1 MRGMVLA
8 LKNGLIIGIKTKEIN
23 INVWGAG
30 YIGISTAFNFA
41 KSGYSV
47 MLLDVNEKRVRELAN
62 GNLPIDIDSVEPE
75 EFGQLLKQHKITV
88 SDVKSHLWVKN
99 AINIICVDTEK
110 LGEPTYNSL
119 INVLDEIQLSHC
131 KREQLLLIESTISA
145 TWISTVILPKL
156 FPDQHLAVAPRR
168 DWFLEKGLNLK
179 TLPRVVGVQD
189 KRYETIISFLYKQ
202 ISEKIILMSDAYH
215 ASMVKAVEN
224 SIRYINVVFANEMMD
239 AFKDYNMSEVFSA
252 AGTKWNIPTY
262 HPSIGIGGYCLPL
275 APKYIL
281 RNLPN
286 DSKKLPML
294 RRSIESNFANT
305 NFVVNYIKKL
315 TSKKIGILGMSY
327 APDTKIWK
335 NAPVINITRS
345 LLAQGYIVEI
355 NDPFYTSDEICEIAG
370 AQTFN
375 LTEEELDHFDLILI
389 AACHSVYKQKL
400 YKLLKVG
407 HHNFTV
413 LDNFGS
419 MKELK
424 KLKNI
429 SYIEVG
435 NFAMK

>member
-202 ISEKIILMSDAYH
+202 ISEKIILMSDVYH

-327 APDTKIWK
+327 
-335 NAPVINITRS
+335 V
-345 LLAQGYIVEI
+345 LLCQ
-355 NDPFYTSDEICEIAG
+355 
-370 AQTFN
+370 
-375 LTEEELDHFDLILI
+375 
-389 AACHSVYKQKL
+389 
-400 YKLLKVG
+400 
-407 HHNFTV
+407 
-413 LDNFGS
+413 
-419 MKELK
+419 
-424 KLKNI
+424 
-429 SYIEVG
+429 
-435 NFAMK
+435 